1 MNRSAVRPLRSMI
14 RSALVLIMVGPLLV
28 GCVSIPT
35 SGQAEQV
42 PQTGQVSQNR
52 SEVVP
57 KPPLVNAAPRL
68 IIEGFL
74 LAMTRYE
81 PNYAVARQFLSSNR
95 RESWRPED
103 KVTIFTNRKLIST
116 NTTATLNATR
126 TGVLGP
132 DGAYT
137 AGSGTVVQ
145 NFEMVKEK
153 GQWRIGNPPNGLLIS
168 EDSFT
173 SSFRPFDLYFYDPT
187 FTALVPDPIYLPA
200 EGRIEASLVQA
211 LLNGPSSWLKPAVTT
226 AFPPKTSLNTN
237 SVPVV
242 NGLAQIALSDPVLAL
257 NEDQRTN
264 LVTQLSWT
272 LRQDEGIRGLQITV
286 NSAPFS
292 TRDQV
297 IEENQTF
304 VPITTGDQKGPI
316 APQTSTDLVGLSGRN
331 VVTVDDTDLATT
343 LRPVPGP
350 FGRGAFAID
359 SLAISNSAQGLAAVT
374 DGRTILRRGPFAN
387 ATPTVLIR
395 DVAGLLRPQ
404 FTRYDELWDLG
415 SQGGR
420 QVLFMIKGSAVV
432 ATQPSWLSQMS
443 VTAFQISPDGSRMAV
458 LARQGSRDVLGM
470 ATITRGERL
479 SIGAFR
485 AIQLSDAAL
494 EPLTQLVD
502 LGWIAPTQVMV
513 LASTGSG
520 AAVEPYGVEQDGSQ
534 VTRIGSSG
542 EWQATSLTT
551 AVDPSG
557 TGVASGGGFRA
568 VVAGQGSQTWQYRNG
583 DVWPTFSAK
592 LRIPAY
598 PG

>member
-1 MNRSAVRPLRSMI
+1 MSRNAHSTKSSASSIVKA
-14 RSALVLIMVGPLLV
+14 ALLLIMVGPLLV

-35 SGQAEQV
+35 SGRAEQV
-42 PQTGQVSQNR
+42 PQTGQVSENR

-57 KPPLVNAAPRL
+57 KPPLTNAEPRL

-95 RESWRPED
+95 RESWRPDD
-103 KVTIFTNRKLIST
+103 KVTIFSNRRLDTTK
-116 NTTATLNATR
+116 TTATLNATR

-137 AGSGTVVQ
+137 AGAGALVQ
-145 NFEMVKEK
+145 NFGMVEEK
-153 GQWRIGNPPNGLLIS
+153 GQWRIGNPPDGLLIS

-173 SSFRPFDLYFYDPT
+173 SSFTPFDLYFYDPT
-187 FTALVPDPIYLPA
+187 FTSLVPDPIYLPK

-242 NGLAQIALSDPVLAL
+242 NGLAQIALSDPVLGL
-257 NEDQRTN
+257 NDEQRSN
-264 LVTQLSWT
+264 LVAQLSWT
-272 LRQDEGIRGLQITV
+272 LRQDKGIRGLQITV
-286 NSAPFS
+286 NNAPFS
-292 TRDQV
+292 SRDQV
-297 IEENQTF
+297 TEGNQSF
-304 VPITTGDQKGPI
+304 IPIDTGNLKGPI
-316 APQTSTDLVGLSGRN
+316 APQTSSALVGLSGRN
-331 VVTVDDTDLATT
+331 VVTVDGTDLSTT

-350 FGRGAFAID
+350 FGRGAFAVD

-387 ATPTVLIR
+387 AAPTVLLR
-395 DVAGLLRPQ
+395 DVTGLLRPQ

-415 SQGGR
+415 SQGG
-420 QVLFMIKGSAVV
+420 QQSIFMIKGTTVV
-432 ATQPSWLSQMS
+432 TAQPSWLSQMTVS
-443 VTAFQISPDGSRMAV
+443 AFQISPDGSRMAV
-458 LARQGSRDVLGM
+458 IARRGSRDVLGM
-470 ATITRGERL
+470 VTITRGDRL

-485 AIQLSDAAL
+485 EIQLADAAL
-494 EPLTQLVD
+494 EPLAQLVD
-502 LGWIAPTQVMV
+502 LGWIAPTEVMV

-520 AAVEPYGVEQDGSQ
+520 AALEPYGVEQDGSQ
-534 VTRIGSSG
+534 ISRFGSSD
-542 EWQATSLTT
+542 EWQATSLT
-551 AVDPSG
+551 AEVDPSG
-557 TGVASGGGFRA
+557 DFRV
-568 VVAGQGSQTWQYRNG
+568 VVAGQGAHTWQYRSG
-583 DVWPTFSAK
+583 DVWPSFADK
-592 LRIPAY
+592 LQIPAY